1 MSEGVESEEVVSLGS
16 AIRRLM
22 TREEPKPM
30 KVEEQPKVDP
40 EYNAVK
46 TVDGNLR
53 FSSTLGGM
61 PVKDHFSLSNPTSTI
76 TFADDEALVLVDNM
90 EQVAIEKKAG
100 TNYFVAKQAT
110 VSSPGL
116 VFSRFAYSLVAVLM
130 AGFVFIF
137 CIQIVLFLFLG
148 LAIESG
154 KQRECNNLIWLLFYF
169 RKSIFLTFIFI
180 HVSFWC
186 TGLTSKKE
194 FSWLTFFGT
203 ILSLPIFVNG
213 LSQVMV
219 IANTFVIDTW
229 KGSKFMKTV
238 VSWDSTLVDWLTL
251 FVFFGFPLI
260 IGSISL
266 CTGTG
271 EWWKITATSWFSL
284 VFLYYVIFAFSAM
297 YFEVD
302 GCLELVRYHPKLR
315 NLHDPDSNERT
326 TTTFLRATIL
336 RMKQRLSGYTSV
348 TFVAQ
353 GSDIHPENMT
363 YDEIKVKPSFR
374 SYTGPISWLSR
385 SCILSKLYTVLDK
398 VERQYSLDEV
408 LEFTPYVT
416 RSSWGLESMYFRN
429 RDSRFIAVVDGM
441 SALTA
446 GQVRSS
452 MICWAFGTLIT
463 LFVILSLLVWLGAP
477 SSLVVV
483 VTVVY
488 FVSLIDNARKTVGLR
503 AAYKSIL
510 TAGGGHGDRSSKTST
525 AVYLVKESFRITEP
539 KELCY
544 WVALS
549 FNIFFFFVVPIIA
562 LFSSGNYRVAIVFI
576 VLGVITTLRDVFNA
590 PAVLQELG
598 SLDGIEINNVETDGL
613 SEWREKH
620 RLSKILTEISVGKR
634 TKFWTGV
641 FLFFIWAFCG
651 VFLAA
656 VTLGADNGAAEP
668 VTFLPKDLFYYE
680 GSKALNY
687 ASCSLGHNILSPD
700 GMFNSLADFTF
711 LGNIAYLDDNHA
723 SDALSNWFDV
733 SAENLSAD
741 VEEFKTSYQ
750 EKNGASSVLYKL
762 FTFPDSDL
770 NIVSVRGTSNAWDAL
785 TDAQLWSSAAL
796 AQYVREALPLGGL
809 WTPILPYLVKAV
821 SIIEDKALED
831 VSYYKET
838 SAFVKSLKEKGKNVE
853 IVGHCKFTNQSTFS
867 NLFVCLIVVTL
878 SCLIYLV
885 N

>member
-1 MSEGVESEEVVSLGS
+1 
-16 AIRRLM
+16 
-22 TREEPKPM
+22 
-30 KVEEQPKVDP
+30 
-40 EYNAVK
+40 
-46 TVDGNLR
+46 
-53 FSSTLGGM
+53 
-61 PVKDHFSLSNPTSTI
+61 
-76 TFADDEALVLVDNM
+76 
-90 EQVAIEKKAG
+90 
-100 TNYFVAKQAT
+100 
-110 VSSPGL
+110 
-116 VFSRFAYSLVAVLM
+116 
-130 AGFVFIF
+130 
-137 CIQIVLFLFLG
+137 
-148 LAIESG
+148 
-154 KQRECNNLIWLLFYF
+154 
-169 RKSIFLTFIFI
+169 
-180 HVSFWC
+180 
-186 TGLTSKKE
+186 
-194 FSWLTFFGT
+194 
-203 ILSLPIFVNG
+203 
-213 LSQVMV
+213 MV

-271 EWWKITATSWFSL
+271 EWWTITSISWFSL
-284 VFLYYVIFAFSAM
+284 VLLYYVIFAFSAI
-297 YFEVD
+297 YFEID

-326 TTTFLRATIL
+326 ATTFLRAAIL

-353 GSDIHPENMT
+353 GLDIHPENMT
-363 YDEIKVKPSFR
+363 YNEIKAKPSFR
-374 SYTGPISWLSR
+374 TYTGPISWLSR
-385 SCILSKLYTVLDK
+385 SCILSKLYTVLDTP
-398 VERQYSLDEV
+398 ERQYSVDEV

-429 RDSRFIAVVDGM
+429 RNTRFIAVVGGM
-441 SALTA
+441 SSLTP

-477 SSLVVV
+477 SSLIIVVA
-483 VTVVY
+483 VVY
-488 FVSLIDNARKTVGLR
+488 FLSLIDNARKTIGLR

-510 TAGGGHGDRSSKTST
+510 TGGGSDGDGNPKST
-525 AVYLVKESFRITEP
+525 AVYLVQESFRITEP

-562 LFSSGNYRVAIVFI
+562 LFYSGNNRVAIIFI

-598 SLDGIEINNVETDGL
+598 SLEGIEMNNVETDGL

-620 RLSKILTEISVGKR
+620 RLSKIVSEISVGKR
-634 TKFWTGV
+634 SKFWTGV

-651 VFLAA
+651 IFLAA

-668 VTFLPKDLFYYE
+668 VTFLPKDLFFYE

-733 SAENLSAD
+733 TAENLSTD
-741 VEEFKTSYQ
+741 VAEFKSSYQ
-750 EKNGASSVLYKL
+750 KEYGASSVLYKL
-762 FTFPDSDL
+762 FSFPDSDL
-770 NIVSVRGTSNAWDAL
+770 DIVSVRGTSNAWDAL

-796 AQYVREALPLGGL
+796 AQYIREILPLGGL

-838 SAFVKSLKEKGKNVE
+838 SAFVKALKEKGKNVE
-853 IVGHCKFTNQSTFS
+853 IVGHCKFKDYATLQHFQK
-867 NLFVCLIVVTL
+867 LVVCLIVVT
-878 SCLIYLV
+878 
-885 N
+885 